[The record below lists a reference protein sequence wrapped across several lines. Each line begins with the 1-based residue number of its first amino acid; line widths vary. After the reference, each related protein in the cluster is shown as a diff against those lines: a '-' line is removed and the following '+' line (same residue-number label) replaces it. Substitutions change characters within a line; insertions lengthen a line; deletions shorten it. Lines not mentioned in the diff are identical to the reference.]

1 MPFENP
7 DQFATDQ
14 LAHKLD
20 PYQMGRASYAKSNL
34 IKTKA
39 EIL

>member
-7 DQFATDQ
+7 DQSAIDQ

-20 PYQMGRASYAKSNL
+20 PYQMGRASYA
-34 IKTKA
+34 
-39 EIL
+39 